1 MGIMEKLKNDR
12 REKPI
17 THPGKI
23 ADKRKCGSSVARS
36 ATFQKK
42 AQIQISMW
50 TTQFLKVGNLLNFLN
65 IVRAKQNSFVD

>member
-1 MGIMEKLKNDR
+1 MDIINRSCWVGIMEKLKNDR

-36 ATFQKK
+36 ATFPKEGPNSDFYVNDP
-42 AQIQISMW
+42 IS
-50 TTQFLKVGNLLNFLN
+50 
-65 IVRAKQNSFVD
+65 